1 MRIFNLTVAASEV
14 ASTELVLYY
23 DDEWY
28 PLYRNSSM
36 SCTDKV
42 SNARKTV
49 PMSDILAVMA
59 TQQFNGSWII
69 QVSDTQKAH
78 IWFLVVANCLQ
89 SKVTGFAWSAE
100 LTQGQTGIWHQVSFD
115 RQTLYFMYLFFGLV
129 WLVGLALNVYSSVT
143 LARRGA
149 FHPIVRLFTTAIVIF
164 ELSLVTQFIHHAVFV
179 GNGIGLPALEG
190 FGIFCDM
197 LSDVVF
203 VLLLLLLAQGWAVS
217 RQSIDHRLPMLI
229 GAVVYVVLDV
239 VLVLCMYFA
248 TDPASTSYIYLSVP
262 GILVLVLRVFVLA
275 AFVVLVV
282 RSIIAES
289 DASKKRFFV
298 MLGGI
303 YSLYLISLPLIAL
316 LSATLPHAYMYV
328 TTMWIYTLSKT
339 VSYGALLVML
349 LPKYAEH
356 YFSIS
361 QPSLLSSASAKAGGY
376 STL

>member
-1 MRIFNLTVAASEV
+1 MAASEV
-14 ASTELVLYY
+14 ASSELVLYY

-36 SCTDKV
+36 SCADKV

-49 PMSDILAVMA
+49 PVSDILAVMA

-69 QVSDTQKAH
+69 QVSDSSQAH
-78 IWFLVVANCLQ
+78 IWFIVIANCQ
-89 SKVTGFAWSAE
+89 QAKVTGFSWSAE
-100 LTQGQTGIWHQVSFD
+100 LTQGQTGLYHQVSFD

-149 FHPIVRLFTTAIVIF
+149 FHPIVRLFTTAIVIY
-164 ELSLVTQFIHHAVFV
+164 ELSLITQFIHHAVFA
-179 GNGIGLPALEG
+179 GNGIGLPPLEG

-217 RQSIDHRLPMLI
+217 RQSIDHRLPMLV
-229 GAVVYVVLDV
+229 GAVVFVLLDI
-239 VLVLCMYFA
+239 VLVLCMYYA
-248 TDPASTSYIYLSVP
+248 TDPASTAFVYLSVP
-262 GILVLVLRVFVLA
+262 GILALVVRVAVLA
-275 AFVVLVV
+275 AFIALVV

-289 DASKKRFFV
+289 DPAKKRFFV

-303 YSLYLISLPLIAL
+303 YSLYLVSLPLIAL
-316 LSATLPHAYMYV
+316 LSATLPAAYMYI

-339 VSYGALLVML
+339 ISYGALLIML

-361 QPSLLSSASAKAGGY
+361 QPSLLSSTSSKPGGY
-376 STL
+376 SSL